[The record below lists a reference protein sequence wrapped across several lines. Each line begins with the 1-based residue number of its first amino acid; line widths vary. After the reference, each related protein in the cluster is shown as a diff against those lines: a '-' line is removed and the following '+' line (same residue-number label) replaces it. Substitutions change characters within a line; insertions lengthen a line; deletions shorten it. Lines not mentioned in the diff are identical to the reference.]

1 MALIKLTARTLS
13 SLTPPAQGRLEVWD
27 EDLPGFG
34 LRVTAS
40 GRITATVLYRRAG
53 RLRRATLG
61 TLPPLSLADAR
72 ELARKALVD
81 AASGNDPA
89 AAKAEDRAA
98 ASFADLAKL
107 YLEKHAPQKRSADED
122 RRIITRELLPKWRA
136 CLARDI
142 RRADV
147 IALLDDITGR
157 PAPIMANRTLAL
169 VRKLY
174 NFGIQRGLVE
184 ANPCALLSPPAAER
198 RRERV
203 LSEEEI
209 RALWIR
215 LDAEHLP
222 RPVAALRLG
231 LLTAQRPGEITRMRW
246 QDVAEERS
254 GWWWT
259 IPSEFA
265 KNGRAHRVPLSAQ
278 AKAILDALPRDNG
291 WVLPGRFEGT
301 HLIETSLA
309 RYTADLRQRLGM
321 EHFTPHDLR
330 RTAASHMTGQGV
342 SRLVVKKLLNH
353 VDNDVTAIY
362 DRHGYDSEKRAA
374 LDAWGRHVA
383 EIVTGGESRLTPPEA
398 TPPQPRMA
406 AGALPR

>member
-1 MALIKLTARTLS
+1 M
-13 SLTPPAQGRLEVWD
+13 
-27 EDLPGFG
+27 
-34 LRVTAS
+34 
-40 GRITATVLYRRAG
+40 LYRRAG
-53 RLRRATLG
+53 RLRRATIG

-89 AAKAEDRAA
+89 ATKAQDRSA
-98 ASFADLAKL
+98 ASFPDLAEL
-107 YLEKHAPQKRSADED
+107 YLEKHAPKKRSAGED
-122 RRIITRELLPKWRA
+122 RRILVRELLPKWRA

-147 IALLDDITGR
+147 IALLDDIAAR

-203 LSEEEI
+203 LSEAEI
-209 RALWIR
+209 RALWIA
-215 LDAEHLP
+215 LEAERLP
-222 RPVAALRLG
+222 RPVAAMRLG

-246 QDVAEERS
+246 QDVSEERS

-259 IPSEFA
+259 IPPEFA
-265 KNGRAHRVPLSAQ
+265 KNGRAHRVPLSPQ
-278 AKAILDALPRDNG
+278 AKAVLDALPRDGGG
-291 WVLPGRFEGT
+291 WVLPGRFDGT

-309 RYTADLRQRLGM
+309 RYVADLRQRLGM

-330 RTAASHMTGQGV
+330 RTAASHMTGLGV

-353 VDNDVTAIY
+353 VDSDVTAIY
-362 DRHGYDSEKRAA
+362 DRHGYDAEKRAA
-374 LDAWGRHVA
+374 LDAWGGHVA
-383 EIVTGGESRLTPPEA
+383 EIVAGGRSLTEVE
-398 TPPQPRMA
+398 PQLA
-406 AGALPR
+406 AASSP